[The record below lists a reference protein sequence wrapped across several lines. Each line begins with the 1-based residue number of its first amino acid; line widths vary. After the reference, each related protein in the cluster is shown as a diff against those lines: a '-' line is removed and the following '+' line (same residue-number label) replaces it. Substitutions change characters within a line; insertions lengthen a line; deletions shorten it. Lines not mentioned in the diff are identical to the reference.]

1 MNTDISIFWHRR
13 DLRIQDNAGLFHAL
27 QSPYPVQPLFIF
39 DTSIL
44 DMLQD
49 KSDAR
54 VTFIYQYMEELKAT
68 YEKHGGALLV
78 EIGKPLEV
86 FEKLIKKYNI
96 KAVYTNNDYEPYAL
110 QRDKAVLDL
119 LHQNGILLHSYKDHV
134 VFEKHEVVKKDGT
147 PYTIYTPY
155 MRAWKAKYAEQQTNA
170 FPSEKRVDRLLKR
183 DSIPLP
189 SLKKIGFTESPL
201 PLPSPEVSVGLIKD
215 YDKTRD
221 YPSVHGTSHL
231 GIHFRFGTV
240 SIRQKMKHAMQL
252 NGIFFNELIWREF
265 YQMIIFHFPHSAK
278 DSFKTKYD
286 TIEWQNDEKLFDKWC
301 KGETGYPIVD
311 AGMRE
316 LNATGF
322 MHNRVRMIVASFLSK
337 HLLIDWRWG
346 EAYFAEKLLD
356 YELASNVGGW
366 QWAAGCGCDAA
377 PYFRVFNPLLQADRF
392 DPKQVYIKK
401 WVPEFGTP
409 HYAKPIVEHV
419 FARNRAIATYKK
431 ALS

>member
-1 MNTDISIFWHRR
+1 MNTDITLFWHRR
-13 DLRIQDNAGLFHAL
+13 DLRLDDNAGLFHAL
-27 QSPYPVQPLFIF
+27 QSPHPVQPLFIF

-44 DMLQD
+44 DQLED

-54 VTFIYQYMEELKAT
+54 LTFIYHYLQELKSA
-68 YEKHGGALLV
+68 YEKHGGSLLV
-78 EIGKPLEV
+78 EIGTPLEV
-86 FEKLIKKYNI
+86 FEKLSKKYPI

-110 QRDKAVLDL
+110 KRDEAVREL
-119 LHQNGILLHSYKDHV
+119 LQKHKIDFHSYKDHV
-134 VFEKHEVVKKDGT
+134 VFEKNEVVKKDGT

-155 MRAWKAKYAEQQTNA
+155 MRAWKVMYAEKETKF
-170 FPSEKRVDRLLKR
+170 FPSEKGLKALLKQN
-183 DSIPLP
+183 PLP
-189 SLKKIGFTESPL
+189 LPTLKKIGFEISKIA
-201 PLPSPEVSVGLIKD
+201 LPSPEVTVSLIKQ
-215 YDKTRD
+215 YDKQRD
-221 YPSVHGTSHL
+221 YPAIPGTSHL

-240 SIRQKMKHAMQL
+240 SIRQKMKHAMEL
-252 NGIFFNELIWREF
+252 NGVFFNELIWREF

-286 TIEWQNDEKLFDKWC
+286 TIAWQNDEKLFAKWC

-316 LNATGF
+316 LNSTGF

-346 EAYFAEKLLD
+346 EAYFAAKLLD

-377 PYFRVFNPLLQADRF
+377 PYFRVFNPTLQADRF

-401 WVPEFGTP
+401 WVPEFGTAQ
-409 HYAKPIVEHV
+409 YAKPIVEHV
-419 FARNRAIATYKK
+419 FARNRAIETYKK

>member
-13 DLRIQDNAGLFHAL
+13 DLRVKDNAGLFHAL
-27 QSPYPVQPLFIF
+27 QSPFEVLPLFIF
-39 DTSIL
+39 DTTIL
-44 DMLQD
+44 DHLED

-54 VTFIYQYMEELKAT
+54 VNFIYQYVEQIKSVYEE
-68 YEKHGGALLV
+68 HGGSLLI

-86 FEKLIKKYNI
+86 FEKLLKKYSI
-96 KAVYTNNDYEPYAL
+96 QAVYTNNDYEPYAL
-110 QRDKAVLDL
+110 QRDQAMQEF
-119 LHQNGILLHSYKDHV
+119 LHKNNISFNTYKDHV
-134 VFEKHEVVKKDGT
+134 VFEKNDVLKKDGT

-155 MRAWKAKYAEQQTNA
+155 MRAWKALYAEKETKV
-170 FPSEKRVDRLLKR
+170 FSSEKELNHLLKQA
-183 DSIPLP
+183 
-189 SLKKIGFTESPL
+189 PL
-201 PLPSPEVSVGLIKD
+201 PLPTLKQLGFEVSTISLPSTEVAVSLIKQ
-215 YDKTRD
+215 YDKQRD
-221 YPSVHGTSHL
+221 YPAIPGTSHL
-231 GIHFRFGTV
+231 GIHFRFGTI
-240 SIRQKMKHAMQL
+240 SIRQKMKHAMEL
-252 NGIFFNELIWREF
+252 NGTFFNELIWREF
-265 YQMIIFHFPHSAK
+265 YHMIIFHFPHSAK
-278 DSFKTKYD
+278 NSFKTKYD
-286 TIEWQNDEKLFDKWC
+286 TIAWQNDEQLFAKWC
-301 KGETGYPIVD
+301 TGETGYPIVD

-377 PYFRVFNPLLQADRF
+377 PYFRVFNPTLQADRF

-419 FARNRAIATYKK
+419 FARNRAIATYKI